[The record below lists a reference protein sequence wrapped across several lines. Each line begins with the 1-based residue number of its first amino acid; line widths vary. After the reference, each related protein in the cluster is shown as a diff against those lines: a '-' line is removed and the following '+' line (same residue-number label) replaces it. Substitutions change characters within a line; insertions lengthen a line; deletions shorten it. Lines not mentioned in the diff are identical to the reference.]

1 MSEATT
7 PSDPAAIYR
16 SPAFVRRASDALG
29 RDAEQVALAVDGLLQ
44 ARRIPFG
51 GGIAP
56 DVAVWADA
64 ARIVAALAAAQVAP
78 ASVVTI
84 AERICAMPLR
94 SVAPHPAVDPPRTF
108 GADLASLLRHR
119 RSVVAAEGGF
129 PAVSVA
135 WSRGA
140 QVLGGRI
147 DFAEFGGP
155 KRRYRQASPPVADLS
170 SHAPPTA
177 MKLRFA
183 SSSLVRFG
191 DVMAG
196 CVLGAEAVATACGD

>member
-64 ARIVAALAAAQVAP
+64 ARIVAALAAAQAAP
-78 ASVVTI
+78 ASVVPI
-84 AERICAMPLR
+84 AERICAMPHR
-94 SVAPHPAVDPPRTF
+94 SFAPRGPAEPLRTF

-119 RSVVAAEGGF
+119 RAVVAEGGF
-129 PAVSVA
+129 PVVSVA

-191 DVMAG
+191 DVTAE

>member
-1 MSEATT
+1 MSKETIMPDA
-7 PSDPAAIYR
+7 AAIYR
-16 SPAFVRRASDALG
+16 SADFRRRVADALG
-29 RDAEQVALAVDGLLQ
+29 HDAEQVALAVEGLVQ

-64 ARIVAALAAAQVAP
+64 TRIVAALAAAQAAP
-78 ASVVTI
+78 ASVVPI
-84 AERICAMPLR
+84 AERICAMPHR
-94 SVAPHPAVDPPRTF
+94 SFAPRGPAEPLRTF

-119 RSVVAAEGGF
+119 RAVVAEGGF
-129 PAVSVA
+129 PVVSVA

-140 QVLGGRI
+140 EALGGRI

-155 KRRYRQASPPVADLS
+155 KRRYCDRWPPVADLS
-170 SHAPPTA
+170 SHAPPAA

-191 DVMAG
+191 DVTAE
-196 CVLGAEAVATACGD
+196 CVLGAEAVATACGE